1 MQEVCHSTAKPFFRK
16 ADYLQKVCSD
26 YLQRGRGLS
35 QRRQVAKSGARCE
48 RSEHRGSVSQFVAHN
63 VTHGVPQRV

>member
-26 YLQRGRGLS
+26 CLQRGRGLR
-35 QRRQVAKSGARCE
+35 QRRQVAESGARWE
-48 RSEHRGSVSQFVAHN
+48 RSERRSS
-63 VTHGVPQRV
+63 VTHNATQRV